1 MKEPRWIDREQCLA
15 LHDLLLSQYG
25 GCAGLRDPGLLASA
39 LAHPHQLFS
48 YGSPSLA
55 ELAGAY
61 AAGIIKNHPF
71 LDGNKRTGFMMGAG
85 FLELNGLEF
94 FASEADAVVR
104 TLSLAASEMSEE
116 AYALWLAEN
125 SRPASPDTLNPI
137 S

>member
-1 MKEPRWIDREQCLA
+1 MKEPRWIGREECLA

-25 GCAGLRDPGLLASA
+25 GCAGLRDPSLLESA
-39 LAHPHQLFS
+39 LARPHQLFS

-55 ELAGAY
+55 ELAASY
-61 AAGIIKNHPF
+61 AVGIIKNHPF
-71 LDGNKRTGFMMGAG
+71 LDGNKRTGFRMGAG

-104 TLSLAASEMSEE
+104 TMAIAASEMTEE
-116 AYALWLAEN
+116 AYALWLSEN
-125 SRPASPDTLNPI
+125 SRTAS

>member
-1 MKEPRWIDREQCLA
+1 MKEPRWIGREVCLA

-25 GCAGLRDPGLLASA
+25 GCAGLRDPGLLESA
-39 LAHPHQLFS
+39 LARPHQLFS

-55 ELAGAY
+55 ELAASY
-61 AAGIIKNHPF
+61 AVGIIKNHPF

-104 TLSLAASEMSEE
+104 TLALAASEMTEE
-116 AYALWLAEN
+116 AYALWLSEN
-125 SRPASPDTLNPI
+125 SRTAS